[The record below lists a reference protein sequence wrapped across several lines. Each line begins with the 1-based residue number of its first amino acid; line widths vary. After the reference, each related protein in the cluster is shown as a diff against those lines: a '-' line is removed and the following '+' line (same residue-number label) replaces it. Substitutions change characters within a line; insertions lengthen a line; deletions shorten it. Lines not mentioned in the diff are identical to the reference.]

1 MSKQVYELCWVI
13 RCDEFEFLRT
23 AWKVFDSAGEAKAYG
38 LRQQGELNDGLPP
51 DEKSWAGYCFQFS
64 HARPIDEVDGW
75 RIVLEPQMN
84 ASNG

>member
-1 MSKQVYELCWVI
+1 MSKQVYELCWLI

-23 AWKVFDSAGEAKAYG
+23 DWKVFDSADEAKADG
-38 LRQQGELNDGLPP
+38 LRQQDELNDGLPP
-51 DEKSWAGYCFQFS
+51 DEKSWDGYYFQFS

-75 RIVLEPQMN
+75 HIVLEPQMN